1 MATIRLKRFG
11 LSFRTAYAQAKE
23 LALAQREVP
32 LATPGAI
39 QIERRGNSRFVYR
52 YRYDAAGKRLADYLG
67 PEGERETNA
76 RLEAVS
82 DEIRAA
88 AAFSSASRD
97 LRKIGF
103 YGADNST
110 LVTVAR
116 LFNAGIFRGGA
127 LLVGSH
133 AFGALM
139 NELGAT
145 VPHPMTEDV
154 DIARAG
160 RIEVAALPKDGFLGL
175 LRETGLPF
183 HEVPQLKRG
192 APPTSYKVRG
202 RALKVDLLV
211 PAKGEPY
218 RSVRIPEL
226 KAHAVG
232 LPYLGFLLEQPTQSV
247 LIGRD
252 RVVPIAVPHAGRY
265 CVHKLAVY
273 ALRSGSDNPKRDKDA
288 FHAAALAAAIAPEQE
303 FLLEE
308 AIAAMRKPMRA
319 KVRAGARRALE
330 WLGEN
335 HAEAARLLQ
344 PLV

>member
-127 LLVGSH
+127 
-133 AFGALM
+133 
-139 NELGAT
+139 
-145 VPHPMTEDV
+145 
-154 DIARAG
+154 
-160 RIEVAALPKDGFLGL
+160 
-175 LRETGLPF
+175 
-183 HEVPQLKRG
+183 
-192 APPTSYKVRG
+192 PPTSYKVRG
-202 RALKVDLLV
+202 RTLKVDLLV

-288 FHAAALAAAIAPEQE
+288 FHAAALAAAIAPEQD